1 MKINNITGSPVEGE
15 NFYGREKELSSA
27 WSKVLKG
34 NSLILSA
41 PRRVGKSSFAK
52 KLLEKAKK
60 ESWNTLE
67 INLEE
72 VSSEI
77 GFVNLLI
84 EKLQAANWWQSSM
97 SKAGKLFG
105 QILESIK
112 PSIGLGEAKVSVV
125 WSRAKIDV
133 YQKLK
138 GLLNHEEDTLIMVD
152 ELTILLN
159 RLLKNENGK
168 QDVEF
173 FLNWLRSFRQ
183 VSGTKIRWVFCSS
196 IGIENFTS
204 MHNLSYALND
214 VSKFKIDEYNQIE
227 ACKFI
232 EELALSE
239 EVLFTEEDI
248 NYMLQLL
255 GWNLPYF
262 IQVLFSNVNQLI
274 QVQERTTSIDTINEA
289 YIQLISEG
297 HLNTWDERLNEYG
310 EYEIY
315 ARSVLKNLSRS
326 KEGAGRTVLFS
337 LLFAKINDEDK
348 TDIVLS
354 KLLQMLQNDG
364 YLILKKDASYV
375 FRSPLLRDFWY
386 NRFVK

>member
-15 NFYGREKELSSA
+15 NFYGREKELGFA

-52 KLLEKAKK
+52 KLLENAKK
-60 ESWNTLE
+60 ENWNTLE

-84 EKLQAANWWQSSM
+84 EKLQSANWWQSSM
-97 SKAGKLFG
+97 STAGKLFN

-112 PSIGLGEAKVSVV
+112 PSIGYGEAKISIE

-133 YQKLK
+133 YQQLK

-204 MHNLSYALND
+204 MHNLSHALND

-227 ACKFI
+227 ACKFVK
-232 EELALSE
+232 ELALSE
-239 EVLFTEEDI
+239 EVLFIEGDI

-262 IQVLFSNVNQLI
+262 IQVLFSNINQLI
-274 QVQERTTSIDTINEA
+274 QVQGRTTSIDTINEA
-289 YIQLISEG
+289 YNQLISEG

-326 KEGAGRTVLFS
+326 KEGAGRTVLFN
-337 LLFAKINDEDK
+337 LLFTKINDEDK
-348 TDIVLS
+348 TEVVLS
-354 KLLQMLQNDG
+354 KLLQMLLNDG
-364 YLILKKDASYV
+364 YLIQKKDANYV

>member
-227 ACKFI
+227 ACKFVK
-232 EELALSE
+232 ELALSE
-239 EVLFTEEDI
+239 EVLFIEGDI

-315 ARSVLKNLSRS
+315 ARPVLKNLSRL
-326 KEGAGRTVLFS
+326 KIGAGRTVLFS